1 MFQDRGFSTYTVTD
15 ASADFPV
22 ELELFMTRRP
32 HSFSEEIIAL
42 IARLPWWLY
51 LAITLLSFSFFHWYA
66 GLPLEQTR
74 GGSGFLER
82 GISAGLRQG
91 AVWAQYL
98 VPLFVFPAALLAM
111 YQKWKR
117 DGLYEGIARNPS
129 ADCLKHLSR
138 HDFQFLVAHYF
149 SRRGFDIAKVKV
161 GTAAHAA
168 FLAVKGS
175 EKYLVICESNQ
186 IGGLDISLNRD
197 EVKTIKRIRVD
208 Q

>member
-1 MFQDRGFSTYTVTD
+1 M
-15 ASADFPV
+15 
-22 ELELFMTRRP
+22 
-32 HSFSEEIIAL
+32 
-42 IARLPWWLY
+42 
-51 LAITLLSFSFFHWYA
+51 
-66 GLPLEQTR
+66 
-74 GGSGFLER
+74 
-82 GISAGLRQG
+82 
-91 AVWAQYL
+91 
-98 VPLFVFPAALLAM
+98 FVFPAALLAM

-117 DGLYEGIARNPS
+117 DGLYDGIARNPS
-129 ADCLKHLSR
+129 ADCLKHLYR

-161 GTAAHAA
+161 GVAAHAA